1 MDASPRSYHLP
12 AVPYEAERVERYLTY
27 FLMGALMWC
36 FDLIGPGTA
45 AMGGRGPRPL
55 RKLLGGVLLAALLV
69 AFASPAAAIAETL
82 QTVSNP
88 IGSTMNV
95 FDYWIDKQ
103 NEDDSSWN
111 TISGISP
118 ANRGINEKHN
128 LKFRRYDNDVSAA
141 KGDLNSYLGAR
152 VVNQGIVQN
161 TLGADGYP
169 VLSNDKGGNGE
180 SLAYLFNPTYPQN
193 GKASYTGATHLF
205 QQDADGY
212 YFYNSADNWAM
223 FDKNTKQFTVSTL
236 PGDASHDIDGKDEK
250 TYYGFYPFDPT
261 IAPQYHSTSYKV
273 NGHSGNYHDHYFG
286 VIMTTPFTQPYGGMV
301 EKNDGTLAPM
311 KFEFSGDDDVW
322 VYIDGVL
329 VGDLG
334 GIHGVSTLDIDFS
347 TGEVKVSD
355 VGSQGNTGT
364 YTLRDLYRAAGRA
377 HSVAWNGNT
386 FADYSTHTM
395 SFFYLERGNQLS
407 NMKIKYNLV
416 GGGSISANKTLTSG
430 GKEVRLGKGQF
441 QFELRGY
448 YDGNDVPVM
457 PIGIPRSPVSA
468 DETGYDYTSATVGC
482 AADGSIGFGAMQL
495 GAKNAGK
502 TYRYSVREVVP
513 ADATNNGDGTY
524 TKDGVVYDGSV
535 HYLAASVVQQ
545 QDGSYSIQK
554 TWYYDSGFSKQ
565 EGSGE
570 SYIPSLSNSYQSG
583 NDVDLQVKKAL
594 LGDALQE
601 GQFTFVLKDSNG
613 NQVGTATNGA
623 DGIAHFSIPGFL
635 PSDFNNQDG
644 TIKRTYTISEQVPYG
659 ATDNGDGTY
668 TKDGIVY
675 TSEQVTV
682 TVTGTYDS
690 KAAGDPIAVVT
701 GYDQGT
707 LSAEYAN
714 GKIVARVTGITGT
727 ASIAAETNGAPM
739 PQNANVE
746 IGTDGTADFGSVD
759 FSNVSPGT
767 YTYRVSAGSHVA
779 ELAVTTG
786 SHETTI
792 VPAFSQADGKLSGTI
807 SAQVTGL
814 GGTAAIS
821 ASDGAPAPQKASAQV
836 GEDGSVSFGTVDFSD
851 ADEGTYTYTV
861 TVGGKSATV
870 SVTVK
875 KETQTASGIS
885 GTYELTHFVYD
896 MYYLHVVANVGQ
908 AYNGKTLAL
917 SPSDN
922 LGWARATAKV
932 NNGRVDFG
940 YLEWWD
946 DGNDSHDFTIRTPE
960 SWNYTVLGTLKVEEP
975 NHGAGTRGSIG
986 AGTTTVTTLSAA
998 AAPHSETTQDI
1009 TSASHEVAV
1018 ATGIPTITNR
1028 AVVEVSATKVWDDG
1042 GADPSGHPA
1051 VIFHLIQKVG
1061 DADPTRVEGQD
1072 RTIAAGA
1079 TGDDLTVTWRNL
1091 PKRDADGNEIDYS
1104 VEEEPL
1110 SGYSSKVTGSMA
1122 DGFTVTNTPSFG
1134 FSLLKKGVSADGKTD
1149 EGPLSWAGFTIQ
1161 TDGGYVSADGSIT
1174 ADRVTLTTGSDG
1186 TIVVANT
1193 LRPGTYTITE
1203 TKAPDG
1209 YQLPKGTMTLVIKGD
1224 GTADFTSLSG
1234 AKTTIK
1240 KNDQGQF
1247 SVTVTDVKAVGS
1259 LPVTGGLGVWP
1270 LFLVGVAAVAAA
1282 VVEVGLSRRR

>member
-1 MDASPRSYHLP
+1 
-12 AVPYEAERVERYLTY
+12 
-27 FLMGALMWC
+27 
-36 FDLIGPGTA
+36 
-45 AMGGRGPRPL
+45 
-55 RKLLGGVLLAALLV
+55 
-69 AFASPAAAIAETL
+69 
-82 QTVSNP
+82 
-88 IGSTMNV
+88 MNV
-95 FDYWIDKQ
+95 FDYWISSQ
-103 NEDDSSWN
+103 GEDDSSWG
-111 TISGISP
+111 TGF
-118 ANRGINEKHN
+118 ADQGINADHR
-128 LKFRRYDNDVSAA
+128 LKFRRQDGDVGAA
-141 KGDLNSYLGAR
+141 NGDLNSYTGGRL
-152 VVNQGIVQN
+152 VNQGIVQN
-161 TLGADGYP
+161 TLDEDGYP
-169 VLSNDKGGNGE
+169 VLSSANGGK
-180 SLAYLFNPTYPQN
+180 SLAYLFNPNFQQN

-205 QQDADGY
+205 QQDEDGY

-223 FDKNTKQFTVSTL
+223 FDKNSRRFTVSTL
-236 PGDASHDIDGKDEK
+236 PDDASHDIDGTNEA
-250 TYYGFYPFDPT
+250 TYYGFFPFDPT
-261 IAPQYHSTSYKV
+261 IAPQYHSTSHKV
-273 NGHSGNYHDHYFG
+273 NGQPGNYHNHYFG
-286 VIMTTPFTQPYGGMV
+286 VTMTTPFTQPYGGMV
-301 EKNDGTLAPM
+301 ETSGGTLKPM
-311 KFEFSGDDDVW
+311 IFEFSGDDDVW

-347 TGEVKVSD
+347 TGVVKISD
-355 VGSQGNTGT
+355 VGSKGHTGT
-364 YTLRDLYRAAGRA
+364 YTLRDLYRAAGREG
-377 HSVAWNGNT
+377 SVAWNGNGNT

-416 GGGSISANKTLTSG
+416 GGGSISAQKTLTSG
-430 GKEVRLGKGQF
+430 NTEIGLRQGQF
-441 QFELRGY
+441 QYELRGY
-448 YDGNDVPVM
+448 YDGDNAPVM
-457 PIGIPRSPVSA
+457 PIGIPKSRVPA
-468 DETGYDYTSATVGC
+468 DETEHDYTSATVGC
-482 AADGSIGFGAMQL
+482 AADGSVNFGAMQL

-513 ADATNNGDGTY
+513 ADATDNGDGTY
-524 TKDGVVYDGSV
+524 TKDGVVYDGHV

-545 QDGSYSIQK
+545 QDGSYSIKK
-554 TWYYDSGFSKQ
+554 TWYSDSGFSQQ

-570 SYIPSLSNSYQSG
+570 IYVPHFSNSYQSG

-594 LGDALQE
+594 LGDALQD
-601 GQFTFVLKDSNG
+601 GQFTFVLKVSDGSL
-613 NQVGTATNGA
+613 VGTATNGA
-623 DGIAHFSIPGFL
+623 DGIAHFSVPGFL

-644 TIKRTYTISEQVPYG
+644 TVTRTYTISEQVPDG

-668 TKDGIVY
+668 TNDGIVY

-690 KAAGDPIAVVT
+690 KAAGDPITVVT
-701 GYDQGT
+701 SYDQGT

-714 GKIVARVTGITGT
+714 GKIVAKVTGITGT
-727 ASIAAETNGAPM
+727 ASIAAETDGAPM
-739 PQNANVE
+739 PENASVE
-746 IGTDGTADFGSVD
+746 IGSDGTADFGSVD

-767 YTYRVSAGSHVA
+767 YKYQVSAGSHVA
-779 ELAVTTG
+779 ELEVTTG

-807 SAQVTGL
+807 SAQVKGL

-821 ASDGAPAPQKASAQV
+821 ASNGAPAPQKTSAQV
-836 GEDGSVSFGTVDFSD
+836 GEDDSVSFGTVDFSD

-885 GTYELTHFVYD
+885 GTYELTHVAD
-896 MYYLHVVANVGQ
+896 DKYYLRVVANVGQ
-908 AYNGKTLAL
+908 AYNGKKLAL

-922 LGWARATAKV
+922 LGWQRKTAEV
-932 NNGRVDFG
+932 IDGRVDFG
-940 YLEWWD
+940 SVEWWD
-946 DGNDSHDFTIRTPE
+946 NQGEYRVFSIRTDE
-960 SWNYTVLGTLKVEEP
+960 SWNYSVLASFTVAEP
-975 NHGAGTRGSIG
+975 NHGAGTSGNIG
-986 AGTTTVTTLSAA
+986 AQASTVTTLSSAVE
-998 AAPHSETTQDI
+998 PFSETTSEI

-1018 ATGIPTITNR
+1018 AMDIPTITNR
-1028 AVVEVSATKVWDDG
+1028 TVVEVSATKVWDDG

-1051 VIFHLIQKVG
+1051 VTLHLMQKIG

-1110 SGYSSKVTGSMA
+1110 SGYSSEVTGSMSE
-1122 DGFTVTNTPSFG
+1122 GFTVTNTPSFG

-1149 EGPLSWAGFTIQ
+1149 EGPLSGAEFTIT
-1161 TDGGYVSADGSIT
+1161 TDGGYVNADGSIT
-1174 ADRVTLTTGSDG
+1174 TDVVTLTTDSDG

-1224 GTADFTSLSG
+1224 GTAEFTSLSG
-1234 AKTTIK
+1234 ATSTIT

-1247 SVTVTDVKAVGS
+1247 SITVSDVKAVDH

-1282 VVEVGLSRRR
+1282 VIEVGLSRRQ

>member
-1 MDASPRSYHLP
+1 
-12 AVPYEAERVERYLTY
+12 
-27 FLMGALMWC
+27 
-36 FDLIGPGTA
+36 
-45 AMGGRGPRPL
+45 
-55 RKLLGGVLLAALLV
+55 
-69 AFASPAAAIAETL
+69 
-82 QTVSNP
+82 
-88 IGSTMNV
+88 MNV
-95 FDYWIDKQ
+95 FDYWIDNQ
-103 NEDDSSWN
+103 NEDDSMWN
-111 TISGISP
+111 TIGGISP
-118 ANRGINEKHN
+118 ANRGINKNHR
-128 LKFRRYDNDVSAA
+128 LKFRRYDGDVSAV

-161 TLGADGYP
+161 TLGKDGYP
-169 VLSNDKGGNGE
+169 RLSSANGGE
-180 SLAYLFNPTYPQN
+180 SLAYLFDPSVLQN
-193 GKASYTGATHLF
+193 GKAFYTGATHLF
-205 QQDADGY
+205 QQDEDGY
-212 YFYNSADNWAM
+212 YFYNSADDWAT
-223 FDKNTKQFTVSTL
+223 FDKNSRRFTVSTL
-236 PGDASHDIDGKDEK
+236 PGDASHDIDGANES

-261 IAPQYHSTSYKV
+261 IAPQYHSTSHKV
-273 NGHSGNYHDHYFG
+273 NGRPGNYHDHYFG
-286 VIMTTPFTQPYGGMV
+286 VTMTTPFTQPYGGMV

-364 YTLRDLYRAAGRA
+364 YTLRGLYMKAGRED
-377 HSVAWNGNT
+377 SVAWNGNT

-416 GGGSISANKTLTSG
+416 GGGFISANKTLTSG
-430 GKEVRLGKGQF
+430 GKEVSLGKGQF

-457 PIGIPRSPVSA
+457 PIVIPKSRVSA

-482 AADGSIGFGAMQL
+482 AADGSIGFGAIQL

-513 ADATNNGDGTY
+513 ADATDNGDGTY
-524 TKDGVVYDGSV
+524 TKDGVVYDGRV

-554 TWYYDSGFSKQ
+554 TWYSDSGFSQQ

-570 SYIPSLSNSYQSG
+570 SYVPSLSNSYQSG
-583 NDVDLQVKKAL
+583 NNVDLQVKKAL
-594 LGDALQE
+594 LGDALQD

-623 DGIAHFSIPGFL
+623 DGIAHFSVPGFL

-659 ATDNGDGTY
+659 ATDNGDDTY

-727 ASIAAETNGAPM
+727 ASMAAVTDGAPM
-739 PQNANVE
+739 PQNASVE

-779 ELAVTTG
+779 ELEVTTG
-786 SHETTI
+786 SHATAITPE
-792 VPAFSQADGKLSGTI
+792 FSQTESALSGTL
-807 SAQVTGL
+807 SAQVAGI
-814 GGTAAIS
+814 GGAATIT
-821 ASDGAPAPQKASAQV
+821 ASDGAPLPQKTSAQV
-836 GEDGSVSFGTVDFSD
+836 GEDGSVSFGTVDFSSAD
-851 ADEGTYTYTV
+851 AGTYTYTV

-870 SVTVK
+870 SVTVS
-875 KETQTASGIS
+875 KETHTASGVS
-885 GTYELTHFVYD
+885 GTYALTHAGNDKYFLRVT
-896 MYYLHVVANVGQ
+896 ANVGSK
-908 AYNGKTLAL
+908 YDGKTLAL

-922 LGWARATAKV
+922 LGWQRATAKV
-932 NNGRVDFG
+932 TNGVADFG
-940 YLEWWD
+940 SVEWWD
-946 DGNDSHDFTIRTPE
+946 IQSESRDFSIRTAD
-960 SWNYTVLGTLKVEEP
+960 SWNYSVLASFTVAEP
-975 NHGAGTRGSIG
+975 NHGAGTSGNIG
-986 AGTTTVTTLSAA
+986 AQASTVTTLSSAA
-998 AAPHSETTQDI
+998 VPFSETTSEI

-1018 ATGIPTITNR
+1018 AMDIPTITNR
-1028 AVVEVSATKVWDDG
+1028 AVVEASATKVWDDG

-1061 DADPTRVEGQD
+1061 DADSTRVEGQD

-1149 EGPLSWAGFTIQ
+1149 EGPLSGAVFTIQ

-1186 TIVVANT
+1186 TIVVANK

-1209 YQLPKGTMTLVIKGD
+1209 YQLPKGTMALVIKGD

>member
-1 MDASPRSYHLP
+1 MRFNNSTDGGQACMSWFRSHTLQ
-12 AVPYEAERVERYLTY
+12 
-27 FLMGALMWC
+27 
-36 FDLIGPGTA
+36 
-45 AMGGRGPRPL
+45 
-55 RKLLGGVLLAALLV
+55 KLLWGGVVLATLLAA
-69 AFASPAAAIAETL
+69 FARPTLALAETL
-82 QTVSNP
+82 NTVANP
-88 IGSTMNV
+88 VGATMNV
-95 FDYWIDKQ
+95 FDYWIDSQ
-103 NEDDSSWN
+103 GEDDSRWD
-111 TISGISP
+111 TTWVGWQQVSP
-118 ANRGINEKHN
+118 ANRGINAGHK
-128 LKFRRYDNDVSAA
+128 LKFHRYNSDVGAVE
-141 KGDLNSYLGAR
+141 GDLNSYLGAR

-161 TLGADGYP
+161 TLGSDGYP
-169 VLSNDKGGNGE
+169 KLSSANGGE
-180 SLAYLFNPTYPQN
+180 SLAYLFDPAKPQD
-193 GKASYTGATHLF
+193 GKVSYTGATHLF

-223 FDKNTKQFTVSTL
+223 FDKNTKRFTVSTL
-236 PGDASHDIDGKDEK
+236 PADASHDIDGADES
-250 TYYGFYPFDPT
+250 TYYGFFPFDPA
-261 IAPQYHSTSYKV
+261 IKPQYHSTSK
-273 NGHSGNYHDHYFG
+273 GNYHNHYFG
-286 VIMTTPFTQPYGGMV
+286 VTMTTPFTQPYGGMV
-301 EKNDGTLAPM
+301 EKSDGTLEPM

-347 TGEVKVSD
+347 TGEVKIKD
-355 VGSQGNTGT
+355 VGSKGTMGT
-364 YTLRDLYRAAGRA
+364 YTLRELFRAAGREDSA
-377 HSVAWNGNT
+377 EWNGNT
-386 FADYSTHTM
+386 FADYSSHTM
-395 SFFYLERGNQLS
+395 NFFYMERGNQLS

-416 GGGSISANKTLTSG
+416 GGGSISAQKTLKSG
-430 GKEVRLGKGQF
+430 ATNVDLRQGQF
-441 QFELRGY
+441 QYELRGY

-457 PIGIPRSPVSA
+457 PIGIPKSRVSA

-482 AADGSIGFGAMQL
+482 ATDGSVSFGAMQL

-513 ADATNNGDGTY
+513 VDAADNGDGTY
-524 TKDGVVYDGSV
+524 TKDGVVYDGRV
-535 HYLAASVVQQ
+535 YYLAASVVQQ

-554 TWYYDSGFSKQ
+554 TWYSDSSFSMQ

-570 SYIPSLSNSYQSG
+570 SYVPPFSNSYQSG
-583 NDVDLQVKKAL
+583 NDVDLQVKKTL
-594 LGDALQE
+594 VGDELQD
-601 GQFTFVLKDSNG
+601 GQFTFMLKDSNG
-613 NQVGTATNGA
+613 NQVDTATNGA
-623 DGIAHFSIPGFL
+623 DGIAHFSVPGFL

-644 TIKRTYTISEQVPYG
+644 TIKRTYTISEQVPEG
-659 ATDNGDGTY
+659 AVDNGDGTY

-690 KAAGDPIAVVT
+690 KAAGDPITVVT
-701 GYDQGT
+701 SYDQGT

-714 GKIVARVTGITGT
+714 GKIVAKVTGITGT
-727 ASIAAETNGAPM
+727 ASIAAETDGAPM
-739 PQNANVE
+739 PENASAE
-746 IGTDGTADFGSVD
+746 IDSDGAADFGSVD
-759 FSNVSPGT
+759 FSNVDSGT
-767 YTYRVSAGSHVA
+767 YKYRVSAGGHVA

-792 VPAFSQADGKLSGTI
+792 VPVFSQADGKLSGTI

-821 ASDGAPAPQKASAQV
+821 ASDGAPVPQKASAQV
-836 GEDGSVSFGTVDFSD
+836 GEDGSVSFGTVGFSD

-885 GTYELTHFVYD
+885 GTYELTRFVYD

-922 LGWARATAKV
+922 LGWARATARV

-940 YLEWWD
+940 YVAWYDTGD
-946 DGNDSHDFTIRTPE
+946 DAYSFTIRTSE
-960 SWNYTVLGTLKVEEP
+960 SYQYTVLGSFTVGEP
-975 NHGAGTRGSIG
+975 SQGSGTSGSIG

-998 AAPHSETTQDI
+998 VAPHSETTQDI
-1009 TSASHEVAV
+1009 TSASYEIAV

-1028 AVVEVSATKVWDDG
+1028 AVVEVSATKAWDDN

-1051 VIFHLIQKVG
+1051 VTFHLMQKVG
-1061 DADPTRVEGQD
+1061 DAEPTRVDGQD
-1072 RTIAAGA
+1072 KTIAAGA
-1079 TGDDLTVTWRNL
+1079 SGDDLTVTWRNL
-1091 PKRDADGNEIDYS
+1091 SKRDANGDEITYS
-1104 VEEEPL
+1104 VEEESL
-1110 SGYSSKVTGSMA
+1110 SGYSSEVTGSMSE
-1122 DGFTVTNTPSFG
+1122 GFTVTNTPSFG

-1149 EGPLSWAGFTIQ
+1149 EGPISGAQFTIK
-1161 TDGGYVSADGSIT
+1161 TDGGYVNGDGSMT
-1174 ADRVTLTTGSDG
+1174 PDAVALTTDSDG
-1186 TIVVANT
+1186 KIVVPNK
-1193 LRPGTYTITE
+1193 LRPGTYAITE
-1203 TKAPDG
+1203 TKAPNG
-1209 YQLPKGTMTLVIKGD
+1209 YQLPKGTMTLEIKGD

-1234 AKTTIK
+1234 AKTTIT

-1247 SVTVTDVKAVGS
+1247 SITVTDVRTVNS

-1282 VVEVGLSRRR
+1282 VIEVGLSSRQ